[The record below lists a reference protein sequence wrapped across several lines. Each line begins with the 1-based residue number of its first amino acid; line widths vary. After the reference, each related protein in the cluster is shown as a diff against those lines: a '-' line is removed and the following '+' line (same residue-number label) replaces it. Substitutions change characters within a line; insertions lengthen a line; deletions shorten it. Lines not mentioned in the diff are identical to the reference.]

1 MNLEEHTTRAS
12 ETSVLFLASEINNL
26 NHLLLNVSLEHQL
39 MLIAKWVGPY
49 FLVEVTVF
57 ATTSTDSE
65 IKEETE
71 SDLNISYM
79 MLDGEDLDNV
89 FESLVDLMPSI
100 DRISEDTKFDIRA
113 HAGCAFQQMQAQ
125 VQGSNGALRLGMDIN
140 FNHGVIEFSR
150 WTAFLEDEQDSRLS
164 VVEEHKLFHAY
175 ETVGNTPVENEEVH
189 DDRNEEN

>member
-1 MNLEEHTTRAS
+1 MNIEEHTTRAT
-12 ETSVLFLASEINNL
+12 EIGVLFLGSEIHNL

-39 MLIAKWVGPY
+39 MLIAKWVGSY

-71 SDLNISYM
+71 SDLNISYL

-89 FESLVDLMPSI
+89 FETLLDLMPSI
-100 DRISEDTKFDIRA
+100 DRIGEDTNFDIRA
-113 HAGCAFQQMQAQ
+113 HAGCAFQQMQTQ
-125 VQGSNGALRLGMDIN
+125 VQGSNGTLRLGMDVN

-150 WTAFLEDEQDSRLS
+150 WTAFLEDEYDSHLS
-164 VVEEHKLFHAY
+164 VIEEHKLFHAY
-175 ETVGNTPVENEEVH
+175 ETVSTSPIENEEIH
-189 DDRNEEN
+189 DDRND